1 MSTTVKIAEIVS
13 SLLDMIHQ
21 RNIQII
27 SGLIT
32 SILALSLLLTHQPK
46 QAFSPSWAKL
56 ALREVGDKLLRA
68 QNDFNS
74 LVLPVTEKA
83 PNQFVLTLKTPVALH
98 PDSLVHFTQTSF
110 KKAQLPNN
118 YLLEVLAC
126 NTQKVVYSY
135 AVQQTTGNNIVPCK
149 GRTLPKNCYRIETM
163 FTIPQKSNTATIMYY
178 TLLVFGIV
186 LFAIGWRNKK
196 ALQPITNT
204 LKSDNTTN
212 YTALGSFQF
221 YPEQNKLVKQAEEI
235 SLSKKECELLSIFIE
250 KPNQIIKREELSKK
264 VWEDQGVIVGRS
276 LDTYI
281 SKLRK
286 KLKADTNIKLT
297 NVHGVGYKLEIS

>member
-13 SLLDMIHQ
+13 SLLDMMQQ

-83 PNQFVLTLKTPVALH
+83 PNQFVLTLKTPVAIH
-98 PDSLVHFTQTSF
+98 PDSLVHFAQSSF

-163 FTIPQKSNTATIMYY
+163 FTIPQKSNTATIVYY
-178 TLLVFGIV
+178 SLLVLGIV
-186 LFAIGWRNKK
+186 LLASGWRKK
-196 ALQPITNT
+196 KTLQPITNT
-204 LKSDNTTN
+204 SKSDNTTN
-212 YTALGSFQF
+212 YTVLGSFQF

-235 SLSKKECELLSIFIE
+235 YLSKKECELLSIFIE